1 MGFHFDMLNSEPG
14 LALVTRCWLRFC
26 YNVPM
31 EQKPLIETN
40 PYLRDPDKFR
50 KALITSVAS
59 STAIETGAPVASI
72 ARMLKEGKKTEPLTT
87 TQGSAR

>member
-1 MGFHFDMLNSEPG
+1 MGMIIPSGPIG
-14 LALVTRCWLRFC
+14 VTGFTSLC
-26 YNVPM
+26 YNFPM

-40 PYLRDPDKFR
+40 PHLRDPDKFR

-59 STAIETGAPVASI
+59 STAIETGAPIATI
-72 ARMLKEGKKTEPLTT
+72 ARMLEEGEKAKPFTT